1 MPITPVTDSGDAM
14 VASFAG
20 AMALI
25 VAAIPKIL
33 AFALILLIGWFLA
46 TLVEKVV
53 AGILRTVHFNNLAR
67 RSGFADFVQRLG
79 IETDASGFIGEVAK
93 WFVRLIALV
102 VAFDAL
108 GLPAVSDVLR
118 QLLLWLPNLVVAV
131 VMLVIGGLA
140 ANALANLVRAS
151 TSKAGFSNPNAI
163 AKVAQ
168 VAVWA
173 FAIVV
178 AVNQLGIAQ
187 TLVNTLFMAVVGAM
201 ALAAGLA
208 FGLGGRDTAAEIV
221 RNVYQRSRENAPKI
235 ARAANEAGD
244 LAEDEA
250 SRLGSAMSR
259 EREREREWEREQR
272 TGTVTPPP
280 IMPPIPPRSGDPGS
294 GTAFGDD

>member
-1 MPITPVTDSGDAM
+1 MPVTTVTDSGDAM

-20 AMALI
+20 AIALI

-79 IETDASGFIGEVAK
+79 LETDASGFIGEVAK

-118 QLLLWLPNLVVAV
+118 QLLLWLPNLVVALV
-131 VMLVIGGLA
+131 VLVIGGLA
-140 ANALANLVRAS
+140 ANALSNVVRAS
-151 TSKAGFSNPNAI
+151 TSKAGFSNPNTI
-163 AKVAQ
+163 AKVAS
-168 VAVWA
+168 VAVWS

-178 AVNQLGIAQ
+178 AVNQLGIAE
-187 TLVNTLFMAVVGAM
+187 TLVNTLFMAVVGAL

-208 FGLGGRDTAAEIV
+208 FGLGGRDTAGEIV
-221 RNVYQRSRENAPKI
+221 RGIYQRSRENAPKI
-235 ARAANEAGD
+235 ARAAEEAGSM
-244 LAEDEA
+244 AA
-250 SRLGSAMSR
+250 P
-259 EREREREWEREQR
+259 ERDQR
-272 TGTVTPPP
+272 GAQVTPPP
-280 IMPPIPPRSGDPGS
+280 LMPPIPPRSGDAS
-294 GTAFGDD
+294 NQAFGDD